1 MVLILFFQA
10 KKQVLS
16 NMSNIKAARGSK
28 WLRGQADLFAALV
41 ILSRIPWLIMTT
53 ICSSENDPTN
63 FNEAPAALVPILWQ
77 IQSSPI
83 HGVPQAQI
91 AEGVA

>member
-1 MVLILFFQA
+1 
-10 KKQVLS
+10 
-16 NMSNIKAARGSK
+16 
-28 WLRGQADLFAALV
+28 
-41 ILSRIPWLIMTT
+41 MTT

-91 AEGVA
+91 AESVA